1 MAQAA
6 LRYKPLS
13 LSIPNDRCDPL
24 FEPNG
29 QILDPLEWI
38 AKVTL
43 HIPEQGAHIP
53 PGNEFIKE
61 TLVWY
66 DRYLEPVRQ

>member
-1 MAQAA
+1 MQFVWG
-6 LRYKPLS
+6 
-13 LSIPNDRCDPL
+13 CDPL

-43 HIPEQGAHIP
+43 HIPEGAEVMYWLPTDIQHQ
-53 PGNEFIKE
+53 
-61 TLVWY
+61 V
-66 DRYLEPVRQ
+66 